1 MSVLIERFAAKDGLM
16 PGVAE
21 DEIVKCVRALRRRRR
36 LSASVSSSLEPF
48 LASRNIKDVAIDDDL
63 KADGALV
70 PLGEDFGA
78 GFRMVLRRDLPKGR
92 INFTVAHEICH
103 TFFYERVPE
112 IKFASHAVDQEE
124 ERLCNCGAEEI
135 LMPALDVRG
144 SARNE
149 PVSLDVLQMMATRYR
164 VSTAAMLIR
173 LQRLGLWRAE
183 LFLWHKMT
191 NGTFAVKRAWGG
203 RLADW
208 EWMEP
213 EIPRRVLSAPAES
226 VISGSTYWFVGTPKC
241 RRSKALS
248 FQAKRHGNDVLVL
261 VINKFKKSSTLD
273 MPQQCELFL
282 RPAML
287 KRTGRLVGV
296 PFVKPLSEIE

>member
-1 MSVLIERFAAKDGLM
+1 MSLLIERFTAATDGLM

-21 DEIVKCVRALRRRRR
+21 DEIVKCVKALRRRSGLR
-36 LSASVSSSLEPF
+36 AAVSSSLEPF
-48 LASRNIKDVAIDDDL
+48 LASRNIRDVAIDDEL

-78 GFRMVLRRDLPKGR
+78 GFRMVLRRDLPEGR

-112 IKFASHAVDQEE
+112 IKFASHTVDQEE

-135 LMPALDVRG
+135 LMPAMDVRRCAK
-144 SARNE
+144 SE
-149 PVSLDVLQMMATRYR
+149 PVSLDALQVMATRYR
-164 VSTAAMLIR
+164 VSIAAMLIR
-173 LQRLGLWRAE
+173 LQRLGLWHAE
-183 LFLWHKMT
+183 LFLWHEMT

-203 RLADW
+203 KLADW

-213 EIPRRVLSAPAES
+213 EIPRRVLSAPADS
-226 VISGSTYWFVGTPKC
+226 VISGSTYWLVRTPKC
-241 RRSKALS
+241 RTSKALS

-261 VINKFKKSSTLD
+261 VINKFKKASTLA

-282 RPAML
+282 RPATL
-287 KRTGRLVGV
+287 RQAVCSQRTVLDAAC
-296 PFVKPLSEIE
+296 

>member
-1 MSVLIERFAAKDGLM
+1 MSVLIERFAAKDSLK

-21 DEIVKCVRALRRRRR
+21 DEIVKCVRALRRRSGFR
-36 LSASVSSSLEPF
+36 AAVSSSLEPF
-48 LASRNIKDVAIDDDL
+48 LATRNIKDVAIDVDL

-78 GFRMVLRRDLPKGR
+78 GFRMILRRDLPESR

-135 LMPALDVRG
+135 LMPALDVRRC
-144 SARNE
+144 AKNE

-164 VSTAAMLIR
+164 VSIAAMLIR

-183 LFLWHKMT
+183 LFLWHEMT
-191 NGTFAVKRAWGG
+191 NGKFAVKRAWGG
-203 RLADW
+203 RLTDW
-208 EWMEP
+208 EWMDP
-213 EIPRRVLSAPAES
+213 EIPRRVLSAPAEA
-226 VISGSTYWFVGTPKC
+226 VISGGTFWYAGPPEC
-241 RRSKALS
+241 QRSKALS
-248 FQAKRHGNDVLVL
+248 FQAKRYGKDVLVL
-261 VINKFKKSSTLD
+261 VINKFKKSSALV
-273 MPQQCELFL
+273 MRKQCELFK
-282 RPAML
+282 RPAARGETDCL
-287 KRTGRLVGV
+287 
-296 PFVKPLSEIE
+296 

>member
-1 MSVLIERFAAKDGLM
+1 MSVLIERFAAKDSLK

-21 DEIVKCVRALRRRRR
+21 DEIVKCVRALRRRSGFR
-36 LSASVSSSLEPF
+36 AAVSSSLEPF
-48 LASRNIKDVAIDDDL
+48 LATRNIKDVAIDVDL

-78 GFRMVLRRDLPKGR
+78 GFRMILRRDLPESR

-135 LMPALDVRG
+135 LMPALDVRRC
-144 SARNE
+144 AKNE

-164 VSTAAMLIR
+164 VSIAAMLIR

-183 LFLWHKMT
+183 LFLWHEMT
-191 NGTFAVKRAWGG
+191 NGKFAVKRAWGG
-203 RLADW
+203 RLTDW
-208 EWMEP
+208 ERMDP
-213 EIPRRVLSAPAES
+213 EIPAGCFPPPPKRSFPGVLSGTLGHLNAKGLRRCPFRP
-226 VISGSTYWFVGTPKC
+226 SG
-241 RRSKALS
+241 
-248 FQAKRHGNDVLVL
+248 
-261 VINKFKKSSTLD
+261 
-273 MPQQCELFL
+273 
-282 RPAML
+282 
-287 KRTGRLVGV
+287 TGRTCW
-296 PFVKPLSEIE
+296 FS